1 MTHITRPASIAVIAL
16 LTALLAGCAQPG
28 AAPDS
33 PERRA
38 ELAGQLAQLAV
49 ELGGLDHKI
58 DNGADL
64 AWEASADT
72 LTLELGRELTEEE
85 QLEVRGILRDTLAEF
100 LTPELWQEQVASVY
114 AEHFTA
120 GELEALL
127 EFFSSDAGRKSLELE
142 SALVKEV
149 DARLESSLDRQ
160 IEAFIERVDERLAA
174 SFDGL
179 EGGEGS

>member
-1 MTHITRPASIAVIAL
+1 MTHITRRASIAVIAL

-38 ELAGQLAQLAV
+38 ELAGRLADLSV
-49 ELGGLDHKI
+49 ELGSLDKKL
-58 DNGADL
+58 DTGAEQ

-85 QLEVRGILRDTLAEF
+85 QSQVRGILRDTLAEF
-100 LTPELWQEQVASVY
+100 LTVALWKEQIGKAY
-114 AEHFTA
+114 ADHFTA
-120 GELEALL
+120 GELEAIV
-127 EFFSSDAGRKSLELE
+127 EFFSAPAGRKVLELDQTLSEAVE
-142 SALVKEV
+142 SGLDAALGGHIDE
-149 DARLESSLDRQ
+149 
-160 IEAFIERVDERLAA
+160 FIERVDERLAA